1 MENKIKIFT
10 AIAQANAAMLEAM
23 REASANDE
31 IYNRLTLI
39 QDQIEAEME
48 NLR

>member
-23 REASANDE
+23 REASA
-31 IYNRLTLI
+31 I
-39 QDQIEAEME
+39 A
-48 NLR
+48 